1 MSVPGAAAEVDPA
14 RLAPL
19 LALTALSLAV
29 GAFVCRLLVA
39 HLRLLP
45 ARFTWG
51 LKPWSPWLL
60 LVPGVNLFMTF
71 HVLLGI
77 ARGYTAAFA
86 ALGRDLP
93 VRESG
98 RNEALVVGVGACL
111 GLYPAPPMLLGVVWA
126 SVLLALILYL
136 FKLHSLRE
144 RYLRIEK
151 D

>member
-1 MSVPGAAAEVDPA
+1 MSVPGAPAELAPA
-14 RLAPL
+14 RYAPL
-19 LALTALSLAV
+19 AALIALSLAV
-29 GAFVCRLLVA
+29 GVFVCRQLVA
-39 HLRLLP
+39 HLRVLP
-45 ARFTWG
+45 AQHAWG
-51 LKPWSPWLL
+51 LRPWSPWLL
-60 LVPGVNLFMTF
+60 LVPGANLFMAF

-77 ARGYTAAFA
+77 SRGYTASFA

-98 RNEALVVGVGACL
+98 RNEALVVAIGACL
-111 GLYPAPPMLLGVVWA
+111 GLYPAPPMILGVVWA
-126 SVLLALILYL
+126 SVLVGLVLYL